1 MGEPCSVVVPSFAC
15 EYLHFSREAS
25 ECGAM
30 DNPIAIALKRATISV
45 YGFRVLSPPRI
56 LTLHRIGGQQQGL
69 ALGKS

>member
-1 MGEPCSVVVPSFAC
+1 
-15 EYLHFSREAS
+15 
-25 ECGAM
+25 M